1 VAITDPERLLEKMG
15 SKLSKRRI
23 LATVLG
29 LKMAPRDDVTS
40 KQIGPPIPMDAAGTE
55 SSIVCA
61 GGVGFVEAPEADKKA
76 ILKFWRT
83 TPYAPDVYEY
93 TEGTKPPLKVRP
105 RRENEWRFGDKE
117 N

>member
-1 VAITDPERLLEKMG
+1 MAVTDPGTLLEKLG
-15 SKLSKRRI
+15 ATVNKRRI
-23 LATVLG
+23 VATVLG
-29 LKMAPRDDVTS
+29 LKMAPRDDTTG
-40 KQIGPPIPMDAAGTE
+40 KQIGPPVPMDAAGTTTTLTWAE
-55 SSIVCA
+55 
-61 GGVGFVEAPEADKKA
+61 GVGFTAPTAADQKA

-93 TEGTKPPLKVRP
+93 IEGTKPPLKVRP